1 MEKRALGTHRTPLPL
16 QITRIREESSSIYVS
31 NLPQEKTKNELE
43 AMFCRAGRT
52 VDVFIPVDK
61 RNNKKR
67 GFSFV
72 RFQTFREAEKAVEL
86 AEERSWGGRKI

>member
-1 MEKRALGTHRTPLPL
+1 M
-16 QITRIREESSSIYVS
+16 
-31 NLPQEKTKNELE
+31 E
-43 AMFCRAGRT
+43 AMFCRAGRI